1 MKPISQRTDLKK
13 PGLPTLR
20 FCVCALIPI
29 CGMFA
34 FAAEAAVVVTPLPT
48 AKLLFSDN
56 FDTNNVAGA
65 APVNWSISAPEG
77 TTVRVVDAS
86 VTEPFSPPFCVELV
100 DNSPKG
106 RAEMYRDFPPAAT
119 GRASAVFKLKTIATA
134 HAVLQL
140 RTAKG
145 AHLCSAIFASG
156 GLMRYEGQGGGVS
169 TTTGWKPGEWQ
180 KVQIEWFADS
190 TFNASVGDTQFAQ
203 RVHFVTDGTPS
214 RIHVVVGY
222 STAINKI
229 GYVDNVEVVDT
240 EGNPS
245 E

>member
-1 MKPISQRTDLKK
+1 MAQHTIESGRDGCQTS
-13 PGLPTLR
+13 TLR
-20 FCVCALIPI
+20 RAWVFALV

-34 FAAEAAVVVTPLPT
+34 QAVYAGVSVTPVPA
-48 AKLLFSDN
+48 AKLLFSDD
-56 FDTNNVAGA
+56 FDTNNVIGS
-65 APVNWSISAPEG
+65 APANWSISAPEG

-86 VTEPFSPPFCVELV
+86 VTEPFSLPFCVELV

-106 RAEMYRDFPPAAT
+106 RAEMYRDFPPSAS
-119 GRASAVFKLKTIATA
+119 GQASAVFKLKSIATA

-145 AHLCSAIFASG
+145 VHLCSVIFASG

-169 TTTGWKPGEWQ
+169 TTTAWKPGEWQ

-190 TFNASVGDTQFAQ
+190 TFNASLGDTPFAQ

-214 RIHVVVGY
+214 KVHVVVGY

-229 GYVDNVEVVDT
+229 GYVDDVKVFGG
-240 EGNPS
+240 EGRPL